1 MPHVKM
7 CSDGGGMPHVK
18 LMTSSTGTPVEHF
31 DVDDGGQPIFLTS
44 DGIVRQ
50 GASTALTGYRWI
62 LRYSASTGGMNR
74 LSNIAWC
81 PESELHMHSTGTYS
95 PDLGQGTSD
104 HKEKPKEKPKIKEK
118 DHFSGHV
125 TLMK

>member
-31 DVDDGGQPIFLTS
+31 DVDDGGKPIFLTS

-62 LRYSASTGGMNR
+62 LRYSTSTGVQR

-81 PESELHMHSTGTYS
+81 PESELHMHAIGTYS
-95 PDLGQGTSD
+95 PDLGQDVSA
-104 HKEKPKEKPKIKEK
+104 HKEKPKPKEEKPHKKEYV
-118 DHFSGHV
+118 GHV
-125 TLMK
+125 TLLK